1 MLDSN
6 LVFHVLIAFGAFQAL
21 FMASIIL
28 LQGPKHLAKHLFAG
42 FLLIEGVTL
51 VERLLADTG
60 LIESVPHLLGV
71 SYPLSF
77 IKAPLLFLS
86 ALAII
91 DPKFRLRKIHALHL
105 IPFAL
110 ILLLNIPFY
119 FLAAA
124 EKLAIVAAFLNK
136 VPVYFSFDFFLSLS
150 FFGHIG
156 AYLAATLVRLYGYQ
170 RQVKNN
176 HLANWYLKV
185 LLLYTLTLAI
195 NLAYFLILPSGWLEL
210 PLFHTVSMLVL
221 TFLIQSIAYSF
232 MTRASIFSQAKGP
245 NLDKLEQWRID
256 EQIILEQFEKEKIH
270 LNDTLTLAHFAKAV
284 QLSPKYVSDLINQ
297 RLGCS
302 FKELLSKYR
311 MQEARAIMERQVAA
325 PIPLIEIAFA
335 SGFSNKVSFYRT
347 FKKHTGQAPSAYFK
361 DLQMNKN
368 TKMAR
373 EPKK

>member
-1 MLDSN
+1 MLNSN

-21 FMASIIL
+21 FLASIIFG
-28 LQGPKHLAKHLFAG
+28 QGPKRLAKHLFAN
-42 FLLIEGVTL
+42 FLLIEGITL
-51 VERLLADTG
+51 IERLLADTG

-86 ALAII
+86 ALSII
-91 DPKFRLRKIHALHL
+91 DTKFKLRRIHALHL
-105 IPFAL
+105 IPFGI

-119 FLAAA
+119 FMAAA
-124 EKLAIVAAFLNK
+124 EKLTIVAAFLNK
-136 VPVYFSFDFFLSLS
+136 APVYFSFDFFLSLS

-156 AYLAATLVRLYGYQ
+156 AYLTATLVRLYSYQ
-170 RQVKNN
+170 KQVKNN
-176 HLANWYLKV
+176 HLANWYLNV
-185 LLLYTLTLAI
+185 LLLYTFTLAI
-195 NLAYFLILPSGWLEL
+195 NLAYFLILPSGLLEL

-256 EQIILEQFEKEKIH
+256 EKTILEQFETEKAY
-270 LNDTLTLAHFAKAV
+270 LDDSLTLANFAKAV
-284 QLSPKYVSDLINQ
+284 HLPPKYVSDLINQ

-311 MQEARAIMERQVAA
+311 MQEAKAIMERQVEA
-325 PIPLIEIAFA
+325 PIALIEIAFA
-335 SGFSNKVSFYRT
+335 AGFSNKVTFYRT
-347 FKKHTGQAPSAYFK
+347 FKKQTGQSPSAYFK